1 MAGGRI
7 KYNMFDL
14 EYRLF
19 MEDFMKPVARVLSPY
34 ISPNQT
40 TIIGFV
46 FGLLSCLFNYYSIEY
61 LSFICFLLNRVL
73 DCVDGIIARIS
84 NRQSDFGGYLDII
97 VDFIIYA
104 LLPLTSVL
112 SSPSYNSFVLLAV
125 LLSSYYVNSASLFM
139 LSAILEKRNLGS
151 KAKGEKTTVNMPPAV
166 ILI

>member
-1 MAGGRI
+1 
-7 KYNMFDL
+7 MFDL

-19 MEDFMKPVARVLSPY
+19 MEDFMRPIAKILSPY
-34 ISPNQT
+34 ISPNQA
-40 TIIGFV
+40 TIIGFL

-61 LSFICFLLNRVL
+61 LAFICFLLNRII
-73 DCVDGIIARIS
+73 DCLDGIIARIS

-112 SSPSYNSFVLLAV
+112 STPSNTSFILLAI

-151 KAKGEKTTVNMPPAV
+151 KSKGEKTTVSMPPAV
-166 ILI
+166 IFYLVY